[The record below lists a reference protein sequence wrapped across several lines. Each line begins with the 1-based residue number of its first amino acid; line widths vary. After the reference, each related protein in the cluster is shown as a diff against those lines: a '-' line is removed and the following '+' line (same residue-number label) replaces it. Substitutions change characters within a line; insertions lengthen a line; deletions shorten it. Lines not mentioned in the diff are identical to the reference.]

1 MIEGVQ
7 LKTLKKHCDD
17 RGYFMEVIRNDD
29 NIFSQFGQMS
39 FSKTYPGVIK
49 AFHYHKK
56 QDDLWF
62 FPVRNAQIVLHDI
75 REDSLTYGET
85 NTFYIGEDN
94 PQVILIPIGVAHGY
108 KVLGNTPAIIVYLT
122 TESYDLNEP
131 DEYRIPWN
139 SLGINYNWKTKNR

>member
-62 FPVRNAQIVLHDI
+62 FPVGNAQIVLHDI

-139 SLGINYNWKTKNR
+139 SLGINYNWETKNR

>member
-29 NIFSQFGQMS
+29 DIFSQFGQMS

-56 QDDLWF
+56 QDNLWF
-62 FPVRNAQIVLHDI
+62 FPVGNAQVVLYDT
-75 REDSLTYGET
+75 REDSSTYREV

-108 KVLGNTPAIIVYLT
+108 KVLGNTPAIIIYQT
-122 TESYDLNEP
+122 TESYNSDEP
-131 DEYRIPWN
+131 DEYRIPWD
-139 SLGINYNWKTKNR
+139 SIAIGYYWETKNR

>member
-62 FPVRNAQIVLHDI
+62 FPVGNAQIVLHDI